1 MTYIPVV
8 APNSHLRHWW
18 CEILQIINIVDN
30 YYRKQFQNIKCHL
43 TRTDESLI
51 YHPTCTTSR
60 QHGHLIICSMA
71 VGLDSGLDRV
81 RCPSSDCRPLSSLLH
96 RRLNGFTQYSLDS
109 NLLFASRRPT
119 VFSSI

>member
-1 MTYIPVV
+1 MYIRVV

-18 CEILQIINIVDN
+18 FEILQIINIVDN

-60 QHGHLIICSMA
+60 QRGHLIICSM
-71 VGLDSGLDRV
+71 VVGLDRV
-81 RCPSSDCRPLSSLLH
+81 RCPSSDYRLLSSLLH